1 METFIKIGGVLAVLV
16 VPIVLAFLN
25 NKLAHLKHKQESKLE
40 ALKLAAEFEAEDIK
54 KRSALYKDRLAQ
66 SLFNNDAL
74 TYNEAK
80 FFSQYEN
87 ADYWVA
93 EYAEIRGMLTRE
105 RDETG
110 VITGFKRKVH
120 WITVVFCLVGYIFFA
135 FIGLIPFVIMNKY
148 IAWMVSS
155 YEKGMP
161 LMILLLVTIPTI
173 FLVIG
178 YLCLRYVE
186 KYATCGIF
194 LNGFKKD
201 AFKLPEIVMN
211 SEEELA
217 IEIAS

>member
-1 METFIKIGGVLAVLV
+1 MIMETFLKIGGILAVLV
-16 VPIVLAFLN
+16 VPILLAILN
-25 NKLAHLKHKQESKLE
+25 NKLAHLKHKQESKVE
-40 ALKLAAEFEAEDIK
+40 ALRLAVEFEAQDLK
-54 KRSALYKDRLAQ
+54 MRSALYKDRLAK
-66 SLFNNDAL
+66 SLFNNDVL

-93 EYAEIRGMLTRE
+93 QYAEIRGMLTRE

-110 VITGFKRKVH
+110 AITGFKRKFN
-120 WITVVFCLVGYIFFA
+120 WIKALLFLVGYASCA

-148 IAWMVSS
+148 IAWMVSA

-186 KYATCGIF
+186 RYTTCSIF
-194 LNGFKKD
+194 LHDFKKD
-201 AFKLPEIVMN
+201 AFKIPETEN
-211 SEEELA
+211 NNEEDA
-217 IEIAS
+217 VV

>member
-25 NKLAHLKHKQESKLE
+25 NKLAHLKHNQESKVE
-40 ALKLAAEFEAEDIK
+40 ALKLAVEFEAQDLK
-54 KRSALYKDRLAQ
+54 MRSALYKDRLAK
-66 SLFNNDAL
+66 SLFNNDSL

-87 ADYWVA
+87 ADYWVVQ
-93 EYAEIRGMLTRE
+93 YAEIRGMLTRE

-110 VITGFKRKVH
+110 VITGFKRKSH
-120 WITVVFCLVGYIFFA
+120 WINALLFLLGYAFCA

-161 LMILLLVTIPTI
+161 LTILLLVTIPTI
-173 FLVIG
+173 FLLLG
-178 YLCLRYVE
+178 FLCLRYVE

-201 AFKLPEIVMN
+201 AFKLPEIETN
-211 SEEELA
+211 NEEDA
-217 IEIAS
+217 AV